1 MRISDWSSDVCSSD
15 LKVVSLQSG
24 DWEINKGNQVAASM
38 LSEYPNIKA
47 LLAGNAS
54 MAVGAVSAIRA
65 AGKAGKVQV
74 VGYRSEEGRVGKE
87 CVSECRY
94 RWWAYHEKQKRR
106 INGRRLRRD

>member
-47 LLAGNAS
+47 LLAGNDS

-74 VGYRSEEGRVGKE
+74 VGYDNITAIKPMLKDGRVLARSEERRVGKGG
-87 CVSECRY
+87 VST
-94 RWWAYHEKQKRR
+94 
-106 INGRRLRRD
+106 GRSRG